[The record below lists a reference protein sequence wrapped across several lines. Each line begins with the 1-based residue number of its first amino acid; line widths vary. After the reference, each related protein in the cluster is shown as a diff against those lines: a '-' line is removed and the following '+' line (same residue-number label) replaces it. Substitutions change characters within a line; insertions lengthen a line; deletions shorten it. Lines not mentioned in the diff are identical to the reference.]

1 MCGSHRRT
9 GCGLSGYM
17 CWRRGY
23 AAHWQTNGWTTS
35 SIANCRITSLC
46 WSRRT
51 SAAACRPKKLRA
63 LPASRSVDSRR
74 SERLTGASAD
84 CHRSRCSS
92 RISAMASALSDRM
105 PPEEATRAARIA
117 LGGLTQIRETHRGQ
131 RGLPQIEM
139 LLQDLRYGLRTFGR
153 NPVFTIVA
161 VLTLALAIGVN
172 TTLFTAFDAVAL
184 KPLPVKDAGSV
195 VRAIRWFE
203 SGSHGAGQYLFSYPE
218 YLFYRRQNQV
228 FSSLIAASLPIR
240 VTASSG
246 EPFLTGQ
253 LVSDN
258 YFSDLGA
265 GAILGR
271 TFATEEHRTPGA
283 HPVIVLSYPRS
294 EEHTSE
300 LQS

>member
-63 LPASRSVDSRR
+63 L
-74 SERLTGASAD
+74 
-84 CHRSRCSS
+84 
-92 RISAMASALSDRM
+92 
-105 PPEEATRAARIA
+105 PEEATRAARIA

-184 KPLPVKDAGSV
+184 KPLPVKDAGSI

-228 FSSLIAASLPIR
+228 LSSLIAASLPIR

-283 HPVIVLSYPRS
+283 HPVIVLSYP
-294 EEHTSE
+294 
-300 LQS
+300 